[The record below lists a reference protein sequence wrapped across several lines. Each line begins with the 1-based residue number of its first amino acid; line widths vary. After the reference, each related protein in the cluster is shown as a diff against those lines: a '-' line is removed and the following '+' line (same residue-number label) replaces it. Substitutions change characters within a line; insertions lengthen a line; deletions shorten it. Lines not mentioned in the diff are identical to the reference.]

1 MTEGGDKARAEFL
14 SEAQELVENLSR
26 NLLSLEQGRAGG
38 GRVDPEHLNEAFRS
52 VHTLKSLSGLFGDK
66 HMSQLSHR
74 LEDLLDDLRLGRQ
87 SLSDAVLDLLFTS
100 VDVYWQILTSQSDV
114 PEVKGVQEILERL
127 DKLAPTA
134 TTESGDLDQFE
145 IDQNLLAVLT
155 EYEEHRLLVSVK
167 QGLELFLVRVQ
178 FELVTLDKALTEI
191 KEKAKPFGEVIT
203 YLPAGEAQSPD
214 MIELDLLLASGAS
227 SSEIEAVLGGPRSSV
242 RQIQRRKRPAR
253 ASVSKAAARPIV
265 TRTRAPAQVAVEAPA
280 VTAAAP
286 NAQAASTAAPAAEA
300 GEEAAAPAE
309 PVAAGAGLLRSVS
322 QTVRVDIHKLDELM
336 NVVGKLAVL
345 RGGLLE
351 LTESARSEGHRRLSS
366 QLWQLSHKFERSL
379 RELQSGIL
387 EVRMVPLAQVFER
400 LTRIVRKTGRDLNK
414 DVRLVVTGAET
425 EIDKLI
431 VEELSDPLMHII
443 RNAIDHGI
451 EDAEERQRIGK
462 PAVGTIALNAFQKG
476 NHVVIEAE
484 DDGRGLNSDS
494 LLDRAIQL
502 GAIAEDEAKEL
513 SREDALNLVFLP
525 GLSTREKASAV
536 SGRGV
541 GMDVVK
547 TNIAKL
553 GGSIELESEPVI
565 GTKIT
570 LTLPLTRAIVTALLV
585 QVGEGMFAI
594 PLTSISEVNALEE
607 SLIRVIDATEVLS
620 RRGSSLELCRLRNL
634 FGFGSEGEPARQYV
648 VEVMAG
654 TRHLGLVVDALSG
667 QQDIIIRPLGR
678 SLHAVRGFSGASELA
693 DERIALVLDPGAL
706 IEEASAGNTRG
717 ERGGRVRAAV

>member
-14 SEAQELVENLSR
+14 SEAQELVETLSR

-87 SLSDAVLDLLFTS
+87 NLSDAVLDLLFTS
-100 VDVYWQILTSQSDV
+100 VDVYWQILTSSD
-114 PEVKGVQEILERL
+114 PQQEHRGVQEILDRL
-127 DKLAPTA
+127 EKLAPATA
-134 TTESGDLDQFE
+134 TESGDLDNYE
-145 IDQNLLAVLT
+145 IDQGLLAVLT

-167 QGLELFLVRVQ
+167 QGLELYLVRVQ

-191 KEKAKPFGEVIT
+191 KDRAKPLGEVIT
-203 YLPAGEAQSPD
+203 YLPAGEAASPEL
-214 MIELDLLLASGAS
+214 IELDLLLASGSALAD
-227 SSEIEAVLGGPRSSV
+227 IEAALAGPRSTV
-242 RQIQRRKRPAR
+242 RQIQRRKRPTR
-253 ASVSKAAARPIV
+253 SSKALPRPTPPRAARTATAMP
-265 TRTRAPAQVAVEAPA
+265 TEGTTAPSAGADGTEAPPA
-280 VTAAAP
+280 DAAP
-286 NAQAASTAAPAAEA
+286 
-300 GEEAAAPAE
+300 
-309 PVAAGAGLLRSVS
+309 VGAGLLRSVS

-345 RGGLLE
+345 RGGLME
-351 LTESARSEGHRRLSS
+351 LTDNARSEGQRRLAS

-451 EDAEERQRIGK
+451 EDAEERKRIGK

-502 GAIAEDEAKEL
+502 GAIAEHEAKEL
-513 SREDALNLVFLP
+513 SRADALNLVFLP
-525 GLSTREKASAV
+525 GLSTRDKPSAV

-585 QVGEGMFAI
+585 QVGQGMFAI

-607 SLIRVIDATEVLS
+607 SLIRVIDTTEVLS
-620 RRGSSLELCRLRNL
+620 RRGSSLELCRLRRL
-634 FGFGSEGEPARQYV
+634 FQLSAEDEPARQYV

-654 TRHLGLVVDALSG
+654 TRHLGLVVDTLQG

-678 SLHAVRGFSGASELA
+678 SLNSVRGFSGASELA

-706 IEEASAGNTRG
+706 IEEASTGNTR
-717 ERGGRVRAAV
+717 ERGGRIRAAG

>member
-1 MTEGGDKARAEFL
+1 MIEGGDKARAEFL

-74 LEDLLDDLRLGRQ
+74 LEDVLDDLRLGRQ
-87 SLSDAVLDLLFTS
+87 QLTDAVLDLLFSS
-100 VDVYWQILTSQSDV
+100 VDVYWQILTTTDAQ
-114 PEVKGVQEILERL
+114 EIRGVQELLERL

-134 TTESGDLDQFE
+134 TTESADLDHYE
-145 IDQNLLAVLT
+145 IDQSLLAVLT

-178 FELVTLDKALTEI
+178 FELATLDKALTEI
-191 KEKAKPFGEVIT
+191 KDKAKPFGEVIT
-203 YLPAGEAQSPD
+203 YLPAGEAASPD
-214 MIELDLLLASGAS
+214 LIELDLLLASS
-227 SSEIEAVLGGPRSSV
+227 SGLGEIEASLQNDRVKV
-242 RQIQRRKRPAR
+242 RQIARRKAAPR
-253 ASVSKAAARPIV
+253 SIKVSPKTSMPRG
-265 TRTRAPAQVAVEAPA
+265 RA
-280 VTAAAP
+280 VTSMPRESTHAAGLTDGEEGAVQDP
-286 NAQAASTAAPAAEA
+286 TAA
-300 GEEAAAPAE
+300 G
-309 PVAAGAGLLRSVS
+309 VGLLRSVS

-345 RGGLLE
+345 RGGLSD
-351 LTESARSEGHRRLSS
+351 LTESARSEGHRKLGS
-366 QLWQLSHKFERSL
+366 QLGQLAHKFERSL

-502 GAIAEDEAKEL
+502 GAIAEHEAKEL
-513 SREDALNLVFLP
+513 SRADALNLVFLP
-525 GLSTREKASAV
+525 GLSTRDKASAV

-585 QVGEGMFAI
+585 QVADGMFAI

-607 SLIRVIDATEVLS
+607 GNIRVIDATEVLS
-620 RRGSSLELCRLRNL
+620 RRGSSLELCRLRQL
-634 FGFGSEGEPARQYV
+634 FKLETESDPGRQFV

-654 TRHLGLVVDALSG
+654 TRHLGLVVDALQG

-678 SLHAVRGFSGASELA
+678 SLHGVRGFSGASELA

-706 IEEASAGNTRG
+706 IEEAGMSSSR
-717 ERGGRVRAAV
+717 ERGGRLRLNG

>member
-1 MTEGGDKARAEFL
+1 
-14 SEAQELVENLSR
+14 
-26 NLLSLEQGRAGG
+26 
-38 GRVDPEHLNEAFRS
+38 
-52 VHTLKSLSGLFGDK
+52 
-66 HMSQLSHR
+66 
-74 LEDLLDDLRLGRQ
+74 
-87 SLSDAVLDLLFTS
+87 
-100 VDVYWQILTSQSDV
+100 
-114 PEVKGVQEILERL
+114 
-127 DKLAPTA
+127 
-134 TTESGDLDQFE
+134 
-145 IDQNLLAVLT
+145 
-155 EYEEHRLLVSVK
+155 
-167 QGLELFLVRVQ
+167 
-178 FELVTLDKALTEI
+178 
-191 KEKAKPFGEVIT
+191 
-203 YLPAGEAQSPD
+203 
-214 MIELDLLLASGAS
+214 
-227 SSEIEAVLGGPRSSV
+227 
-242 RQIQRRKRPAR
+242 
-253 ASVSKAAARPIV
+253 
-265 TRTRAPAQVAVEAPA
+265 
-280 VTAAAP
+280 
-286 NAQAASTAAPAAEA
+286 
-300 GEEAAAPAE
+300 
-309 PVAAGAGLLRSVS
+309 
-322 QTVRVDIHKLDELM
+322 
-336 NVVGKLAVL
+336 VGKLAVL
-345 RGGLLE
+345 RGGLME
-351 LTESARSEGHRRLSS
+351 LTDKARSEGHRRFAS

-451 EDAEERQRIGK
+451 EDAEERKRIGK

-494 LLDRAIQL
+494 LLDRAIAL

-513 SREDALNLVFLP
+513 SRADALNLVFLP
-525 GLSTREKASAV
+525 GLSTRDKPSAV

-585 QVGEGMFAI
+585 QVGQGMFAI

-607 SLIRVIDATEVLS
+607 SQIRVIDGTEVLS
-620 RRGSSLELCRLRNL
+620 RRGSSLELCRLRQL
-634 FGFGSEGEPARQYV
+634 FQLSADDEPARQYV

-678 SLHAVRGFSGASELA
+678 SLNSVRGFSGASELA

-706 IEEASAGNTRG
+706 IEEAGAGNTR
-717 ERGGRVRAAV
+717 ERGGRIRAAG

>member
-1 MTEGGDKARAEFL
+1 
-14 SEAQELVENLSR
+14 
-26 NLLSLEQGRAGG
+26 
-38 GRVDPEHLNEAFRS
+38 
-52 VHTLKSLSGLFGDK
+52 
-66 HMSQLSHR
+66 
-74 LEDLLDDLRLGRQ
+74 
-87 SLSDAVLDLLFTS
+87 
-100 VDVYWQILTSQSDV
+100 
-114 PEVKGVQEILERL
+114 
-127 DKLAPTA
+127 
-134 TTESGDLDQFE
+134 
-145 IDQNLLAVLT
+145 
-155 EYEEHRLLVSVK
+155 
-167 QGLELFLVRVQ
+167 
-178 FELVTLDKALTEI
+178 
-191 KEKAKPFGEVIT
+191 
-203 YLPAGEAQSPD
+203 
-214 MIELDLLLASGAS
+214 
-227 SSEIEAVLGGPRSSV
+227 
-242 RQIQRRKRPAR
+242 
-253 ASVSKAAARPIV
+253 
-265 TRTRAPAQVAVEAPA
+265 
-280 VTAAAP
+280 
-286 NAQAASTAAPAAEA
+286 
-300 GEEAAAPAE
+300 
-309 PVAAGAGLLRSVS
+309 
-322 QTVRVDIHKLDELM
+322 
-336 NVVGKLAVL
+336 VL
-345 RGGLLE
+345 RGGLSE
-351 LTESARSEGHRRLSS
+351 LTDRARSDGQRRLAS

-451 EDAEERQRIGK
+451 EDAEERKRIGK

-502 GAIAEDEAKEL
+502 GAIAEHEAKEL
-513 SREDALNLVFLP
+513 SRADALNLVFLP
-525 GLSTREKASAV
+525 GLSTRDKPSAV

-585 QVGEGMFAI
+585 QVGDGMFAI

-607 SLIRVIDATEVLS
+607 SQIRMIDRTEVLS
-620 RRGSSLELCRLRNL
+620 RRGSSLELCRLRQL
-634 FGFGSEGEPARQYV
+634 FQLSTETEPARQYV
-648 VEVMAG
+648 VEVVAG
-654 TRHLGLVVDALSG
+654 TRHLGLVVDLLQG

-678 SLHAVRGFSGASELA
+678 SLHSVRGFSGASELA

-706 IEEASAGNTRG
+706 IEEASSGNSR
-717 ERGGRVRAAV
+717 ERGGRIRVAG

>member
-1 MTEGGDKARAEFL
+1 MEGGDKARAEFL
-14 SEAQELVENLSR
+14 SEAQELVETLSR
-26 NLLSLEQGRAGG
+26 NLLSLEQGRTGG

-74 LEDLLDDLRLGRQ
+74 LEDVLDDLRLGRQ
-87 SLSDAVLDLLFTS
+87 QLSDAVLDLLFTS
-100 VDVYWQILTSQSDV
+100 VDVYWQILTTNDAQ
-114 PEVKGVQEILERL
+114 EVRGVQEILERL
-127 DKLAPTA
+127 EKLAPTTA
-134 TTESGDLDQFE
+134 TESADLENFE
-145 IDQNLLAVLT
+145 IEQSLLAVLT
-155 EYEEHRLLVSVK
+155 EYEEHRLPVSIK

-178 FELVTLDKALTEI
+178 FELATLDKALTEI
-191 KEKAKPFGEVIT
+191 KDRAKPFGEVIT
-203 YLPAGEAQSPD
+203 YLPAGEAASPEL
-214 MIELDLLLASGAS
+214 IELDLLLASGAQLS
-227 SSEIEAVLGGPRSSV
+227 AIEAALASERISV
-242 RQIQRRKRPAR
+242 RQIPHQ
-253 ASVSKAAARPIV
+253 KAAARSVKAPP
-265 TRTRAPAQVAVEAPA
+265 RTHVPKGRAGAPAPKDPALHGGQLSEAEPEENAHVEAQP
-280 VTAAAP
+280 T
-286 NAQAASTAAPAAEA
+286 
-300 GEEAAAPAE
+300 
-309 PVAAGAGLLRSVS
+309 GAGLLRSVS

-345 RGGLLE
+345 RGGLSE
-351 LTESARSEGHRRLSS
+351 LTESARSDGHRRLGS
-366 QLWQLSHKFERSL
+366 QLGQLAHKFERSL

-451 EDAEERQRIGK
+451 EDGEERQRIGK

-502 GAIAEDEAKEL
+502 GAIAEHEAKEL
-513 SREDALNLVFLP
+513 SRADALNLVFLP
-525 GLSTREKASAV
+525 GLSTREKAGAV

-585 QVGEGMFAI
+585 QVADGMFAI
-594 PLTSISEVNALEE
+594 PLTSISEVNALEV
-607 SLIRVIDATEVLS
+607 SSIRVIDTTEVLS
-620 RRGSSLELCRLRNL
+620 RRGSSLELCRLRHL
-634 FGFGSEGEPARQYV
+634 FGLSSETEPARQFV

-706 IEEASAGNTRG
+706 IEEAGKSSSR
-717 ERGGRVRAAV
+717 ERGGRLLSNA

>member
-1 MTEGGDKARAEFL
+1 MRSGGLPAKEAPSGAAL
-14 SEAQELVENLSR
+14 SEA
-26 NLLSLEQGRAGG
+26 AP
-38 GRVDPEHLNEAFRS
+38 D
-52 VHTLKSLSGLFGDK
+52 
-66 HMSQLSHR
+66 
-74 LEDLLDDLRLGRQ
+74 
-87 SLSDAVLDLLFTS
+87 
-100 VDVYWQILTSQSDV
+100 DV
-114 PEVKGVQEILERL
+114 PVPV
-127 DKLAPTA
+127 
-134 TTESGDLDQFE
+134 DL
-145 IDQNLLAVLT
+145 
-155 EYEEHRLLVSVK
+155 
-167 QGLELFLVRVQ
+167 
-178 FELVTLDKALTEI
+178 
-191 KEKAKPFGEVIT
+191 
-203 YLPAGEAQSPD
+203 
-214 MIELDLLLASGAS
+214 
-227 SSEIEAVLGGPRSSV
+227 
-242 RQIQRRKRPAR
+242 
-253 ASVSKAAARPIV
+253 
-265 TRTRAPAQVAVEAPA
+265 
-280 VTAAAP
+280 
-286 NAQAASTAAPAAEA
+286 
-300 GEEAAAPAE
+300 
-309 PVAAGAGLLRSVS
+309 PVAGAGLLRSVS

-345 RGGLLE
+345 RGGLSD
-351 LTESARSEGHRRLSS
+351 LTETARSEGHRRLGS
-366 QLWQLSHKFERSL
+366 QLGQLAHKFERSL

-494 LLDRAIQL
+494 LLDRAIAL
-502 GAIAEDEAKEL
+502 GAIAEHEAKEL
-513 SREDALNLVFLP
+513 SRADALNLVFLP

-585 QVGEGMFAI
+585 QVADGMFAI

-607 SLIRVIDATEVLS
+607 SQIRVIDTTEVLS
-620 RRGSSLELCRLRNL
+620 RRGSSLELCRLRQL
-634 FGFGSEGEPARQYV
+634 FGLDNGNGPAREFV

-654 TRHLGLVVDALSG
+654 ARHLGLVVDSLSG

-706 IEEASAGNTRG
+706 IEEAAMSGSRD
-717 ERGGRVRAAV
+717 RGGRYLVNG

>member
-66 HMSQLSHR
+66 HMSQLSHQ

-87 SLSDAVLDLLFTS
+87 NLSDAVLDLLFTS
-100 VDVYWQILTSQSDV
+100 VDVYWQILTSSDTQQ
-114 PEVKGVQEILERL
+114 ELRGVQEILGRL
-127 DKLAPTA
+127 EKLAPGTA
-134 TTESGDLDQFE
+134 TESGDLDHYD
-145 IDQNLLAVLT
+145 IDQGLLAVLT

-167 QGLELFLVRVQ
+167 QGLELYLVRVQ

-191 KEKAKPFGEVIT
+191 KDKAKPFGEVIT
-203 YLPAGEAQSPD
+203 YLPAGEAASPEL
-214 MIELDLLLASGAS
+214 IELDLLLASGNPLP
-227 SSEIEAVLGGPRSSV
+227 EIEAALAGPRSTV
-242 RQIQRRKRPAR
+242 RQIQRRKRPTR
-253 ASVSKAAARPIV
+253 SSKALPRPAPS
-265 TRTRAPAQVAVEAPA
+265 RLRAPTAMPMEGTTAPMAPDGTEAPPGD
-280 VTAAAP
+280 AAP
-286 NAQAASTAAPAAEA
+286 VP
-300 GEEAAAPAE
+300 
-309 PVAAGAGLLRSVS
+309 AGLLRSVS

-345 RGGLLE
+345 RGGLTE
-351 LTESARSEGHRRLSS
+351 LTDNARSEGQRRLAS

-451 EDAEERQRIGK
+451 EDAEERKRIGK

-502 GAIAEDEAKEL
+502 GAIAEHEAKEL
-513 SREDALNLVFLP
+513 SRADALNLVFLP
-525 GLSTREKASAV
+525 GLSTRDKPSAV

-607 SLIRVIDATEVLS
+607 SMIRVIDTTEVLS
-620 RRGSSLELCRLRNL
+620 RRGSSLELCRLRQL
-634 FGFGSEGEPARQYV
+634 FRLPAEDEPARQYV

-654 TRHLGLVVDALSG
+654 TRHLGLVVDALSS

-678 SLHAVRGFSGASELA
+678 SLNSVRGFSGASELA
-693 DERIALVLDPGAL
+693 DERIALVLDPGDL
-706 IEEASAGNTRG
+706 IEEASTGNTRQ
-717 ERGGRVRAAV
+717 RGGRIRAAG